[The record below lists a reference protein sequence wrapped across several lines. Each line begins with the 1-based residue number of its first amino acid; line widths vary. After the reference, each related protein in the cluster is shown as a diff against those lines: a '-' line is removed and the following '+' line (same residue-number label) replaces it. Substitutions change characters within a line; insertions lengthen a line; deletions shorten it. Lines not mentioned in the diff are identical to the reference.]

1 MDTDIIS
8 QSARGY
14 GIMAHMKKSSSYYQN
29 QRPEIYGMVP
39 EFADKIL
46 EIGCAAGGFRLNFSE
61 HVEYWGVEPVREAA
75 DQARQKNIK
84 ALCGTYDEVC
94 NQIPDAYFDVVVCN
108 DVIEHVADPEA
119 FLFSLKNKLAPNGVL
134 VGSIP
139 NVRFWGNLINL
150 LVRRDWQYEESGV
163 LDRTHLRFF
172 TAKSFRRL
180 MHDVGYELERMAG
193 IESKRM
199 KILKV
204 LFSPLLVFTGFDVC
218 DMQIMFKSKCKKVEG

>member
-1 MDTDIIS
+1 MIPVTA
-8 QSARGY
+8 Q
-14 GIMAHMKKSSSYYQN
+14 K
-29 QRPEIYGMVP
+29 V
-39 EFADKIL
+39 L
-46 EIGCAAGGFRLNFSE
+46 EIGCAAGGFRLNFPE
-61 HVEYWGVEPVREAA
+61 QVEYWGVEPVSEAA
-75 DQARQKNIK
+75 EQARQKKIK
-84 ALCGTYDEVC
+84 VLCGTYDEVC
-94 NQIPDAYFDVVVCN
+94 DQLPAAYFDVVVCN

-119 FLFSLKNKLAPNGVL
+119 FIVSLKDKLAPNGVL

-150 LVRRDWQYEESGV
+150 LVRRDWKYEESGV

-180 MHDVGYELERMAG
+180 MNNVGYELELLNG

-204 LFSPLLVFTGFDVC
+204 LFSPFLLFAGFDIC
-218 DMQIMFKSKCKKVEG
+218 DMQIMFKSRCTRVEG

>member
-1 MDTDIIS
+1 M
-8 QSARGY
+8 GY
-14 GIMAHMKKSSSYYQN
+14 GIILVMEQKSNSYYQN
-29 QRPEIYGMVP
+29 QRGEIYGMIPVT
-39 EFADKIL
+39 AQKVL
-46 EIGCAAGGFRLNFSE
+46 EIGCAAGGFRLNFPE
-61 HVEYWGVEPVREAA
+61 QVEYWGVEPVSEAA
-75 DQARQKNIK
+75 EQARQKKIK
-84 ALCGTYDEVC
+84 VLCGTYDEVC
-94 NQIPDAYFDVVVCN
+94 DQLPAAYFDVVVCN

-119 FLFSLKNKLAPNGVL
+119 FIVSLKDKLAPNGVL

-150 LVRRDWQYEESGV
+150 LVRRDWKYEESGV

-180 MHDVGYELERMAG
+180 MNNVGYELELLNG

-204 LFSPLLVFTGFDVC
+204 LFSPFLLFAGFDIC
-218 DMQIMFKSKCKKVEG
+218 DMQIMFKSRCTRVEG

>member
-1 MDTDIIS
+1 
-8 QSARGY
+8 
-14 GIMAHMKKSSSYYQN
+14 MKKSSSYYQN

>member
-1 MDTDIIS
+1 
-8 QSARGY
+8 
-14 GIMAHMKKSSSYYQN
+14 MKQKSDNYYQN
-29 QRPEIYGMVP
+29 RRPEIYGMIP
-39 EFADKIL
+39 EAAQKVL
-46 EIGCAAGGFRLNFSE
+46 EIGCAAGGFRLNFPKE
-61 HVEYWGVEPVREAA
+61 IEYWGVEPVREAA
-75 DQARQKNIK
+75 EQARQKDIK
-84 ALCGTYDEVC
+84 VLCGTYDEVC
-94 NQIPDAYFDVVVCN
+94 SQIPEAYYDVVVCN

-119 FLFSLKNKLAPNGVL
+119 FLVSLKDKLAPNGVL

-150 LVRRDWQYEESGV
+150 LVRRDWKYEESGV

-180 MHDVGYELERMAG
+180 MYGAGYELERMDG

-199 KILKV
+199 KVLKV
-204 LFSPLLVFTGFDVC
+204 LFSPFLLFTGFDIC